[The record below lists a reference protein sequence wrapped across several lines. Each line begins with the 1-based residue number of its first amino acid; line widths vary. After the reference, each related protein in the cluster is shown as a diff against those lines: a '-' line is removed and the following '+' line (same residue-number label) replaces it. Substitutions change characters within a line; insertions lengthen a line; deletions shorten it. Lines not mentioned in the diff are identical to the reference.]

1 MCKRYAT
8 SQGYAKGYVKIRHN
22 LVLSIYLAIT
32 RKESLCG
39 KKKIWKPVFLK
50 TEKRAAYKFPFMGAL
65 DIAGFQ
71 EAAPRGMLCDE
82 ESDVSTLMLVKT
94 NGACTVSIGTDP
106 ELT

>member
-8 SQGYAKGYVKIRHN
+8 SQGCAKGHVRIRHN

-39 KKKIWKPVFLK
+39 RKKIWKPAFLK
-50 TEKRAAYKFPFMGAL
+50 TEKRTACKFPFMGAF

-71 EAAPRGMLCDE
+71 EAAKRLRQGVCSVMKRVTCQP
-82 ESDVSTLMLVKT
+82 
-94 NGACTVSIGTDP
+94 
-106 ELT
+106 